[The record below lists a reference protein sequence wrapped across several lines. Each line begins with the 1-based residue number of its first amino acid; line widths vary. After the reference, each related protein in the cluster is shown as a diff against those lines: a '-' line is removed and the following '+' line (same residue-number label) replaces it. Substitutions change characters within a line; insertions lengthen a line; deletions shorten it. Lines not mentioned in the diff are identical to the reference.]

1 MGPLFL
7 TQRQIEQLHREVIEG
22 FGGHHGI
29 RDITLFNAAITHPLQ
44 VYHYTQGDLF
54 DIAAAYAYHI
64 AQAQACFDGNK
75 RTGVAAALLFLELN
89 GVYID
94 FDSLPLYEAMIAI
107 ANKRMDKMDLA
118 MLFRELCIIPSEN
131 SE

>member
-1 MGPLFL
+1 MLPLCIPCRF
-7 TQRQIEQLHREVIEG
+7 II
-22 FGGHHGI
+22 
-29 RDITLFNAAITHPLQ
+29 
-44 VYHYTQGDLF
+44 YTQGDFF

-89 GVYID
+89 GISMD

-107 ANKRMDKMDLA
+107 ANKRMGKMDLA
-118 MLFRELCIIPSEN
+118 MLLRQLCLNTSEN